1 MPPHTT
7 TQKPP
12 YPWQIDF
19 FLLASMWGAS
29 FLFMHEAAP
38 EFGAIGVAAGRVG
51 IAALMLLPLALARGL
66 GAAMVIHWRAI
77 AAVGLFNAAIPF
89 ACYAFALLYIPTG
102 ITSILN
108 ATTPMFTACVAWLWL
123 GQRPSKLRLLGLVI
137 GFIGVA
143 LLTSSKSLPA
153 GQTAAQ
159 GSSQLLAMLACLLA
173 TLCYGIAAS
182 ASKKYLSGVP
192 ALAVAAGSN
201 LWAFALLLVPTL
213 IWGPRHMPSQHAWLA
228 LAAVGVFCTG
238 IAYVLY
244 YRLIQST
251 SPALASTV
259 TYLVPVFALLYGR
272 VFLQEQITPAM
283 LGCGAIIVLGTAL
296 STLAPAGK

>member
-1 MPPHTT
+1 MPPINHPAT
-7 TQKPP
+7 P

-19 FLLASMWGAS
+19 FSLAAIWGAS
-29 FLFMHEAAP
+29 FLFMHVAAP
-38 EFGAIGVAAGRVG
+38 EFGPIGVATGRVG
-51 IAALMLLPLALARGL
+51 IAALMLIPLAIARGL
-66 GAAMVIHWRAI
+66 GAEILKHWRVI
-77 AAVGLFNAAIPF
+77 TVLGLFNTGIPF
-89 ACYAFALLYIPTG
+89 VCYAFALLYIPTG

-123 GQRPSKLRLLGLVI
+123 GQRPGKVRLLGLLI
-137 GFIGVA
+137 GFTGVA
-143 LLTSSKSLPA
+143 LLTGSKNLPA
-153 GQTAAQ
+153 AASS
-159 GSSQLLAMLACLLA
+159 GSGGSAQLLAMAACLLA

-182 ASKKYLSGVP
+182 ATKKYLSGVP

-201 LWAFALLLVPTL
+201 LGAFAALLLPAL
-213 IWGPRHMPSQHAWLA
+213 IWGPRQMPGQHAWMA
-228 LAAVGVFCTG
+228 LGAVGALCTG
-238 IAYVLY
+238 VAYVMY

-272 VFLQEQITPAM
+272 IFLQEAITPAM